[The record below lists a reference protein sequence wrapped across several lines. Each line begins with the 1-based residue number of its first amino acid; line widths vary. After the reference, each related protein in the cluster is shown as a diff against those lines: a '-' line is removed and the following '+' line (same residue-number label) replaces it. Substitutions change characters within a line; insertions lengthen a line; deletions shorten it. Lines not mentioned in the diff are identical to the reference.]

1 MNEAG
6 TVGRLSTAVIDAL
19 RGAPADGMLVD
30 LFRLPRAAGERHHL
44 CTVETAAADKVAT
57 TLLEGDAMIPASYEL
72 LFHVGRYFKAQR
84 VALEGAPFLDV
95 IPVRF
100 SIADGSQPHH
110 LTLLTSPWAYTVYR
124 S

>member
-72 LFHVGRYFKAQR
+72 LFHVGRYFKAQS

-100 SIADGSQPHH
+100 SIADGSKPHH